1 MVHDDSTYVRNP
13 VVQFVAVVLA
23 VFGLTGGMFLGL
35 SQIHAQ
41 VTTVGPPPVRVQ
53 ASCGIYFVPGVPALS
68 DADPVPLP
76 TDRKVLVPRAEYTAQ
91 CDRVTSWQQFV
102 SWGITGFGL
111 LGLVVI
117 FVARRQRLA
126 EESKRP
132 SGPSSGQPQSSPL
145 WR

>member
-1 MVHDDSTYVRNP
+1 MV
-13 VVQFVAVVLA
+13 FA
-23 VFGLTGGMFLGL
+23 VFGLTGGMLLGL

-41 VTTVGPPPVRVQ
+41 VTTVGPPPAQVQ

-76 TDRKVLVPRAEYTAQ
+76 TDRKVLVPRAVYAEQ
-91 CDRVTSWQQFV
+91 CDRVTSWQPYV
-102 SWGITGFGL
+102 SWGVTGLGL

-126 EESKRP
+126 QEARRRSVSS
-132 SGPSSGQPQSSPL
+132 SGPPQSSPL
-145 WR
+145 WH